1 MEAGMDVDVEL
12 ELEMEMQMSLSL
24 PVAPLAIEL
33 IRQKAIKRIDLLR
46 MSTRDPA
53 RDSCVLREPPAP
65 ALPPPATPFFIHKF
79 HCQ

>member
-33 IRQKAIKRIDLLR
+33 IRQKAIK
-46 MSTRDPA
+46 
-53 RDSCVLREPPAP
+53 
-65 ALPPPATPFFIHKF
+65 
-79 HCQ
+79 